1 MTYAVR
7 LTAALL
13 ASSVLVASAGAASAQ
28 AAAQPTTPAAPAG
41 TQLSNP
47 GPVIPGV
54 CILDNQRAIATSA
67 VGRAV
72 QTRLQ
77 QLGQQ
82 VTAELQPQQTT
93 IQTEANQLQTQQA
106 TLQQAQLQQRATALQ
121 TRYETFQRL
130 VQQRQAE
137 MQQTE
142 VTALRRIATEM
153 QPVVNTVYGQRGCG
167 LLLERGSIVAANPQM
182 DITDAVIQGLNGR
195 IQTFAFERERLPAQ
209 GAAAPA
215 AAAPAA
221 APAARPATPAAGG
234 RR

>member
-1 MTYAVR
+1 MTHAFR
-7 LTAALL
+7 FSTALL
-13 ASSVLVASAGAASAQ
+13 AGAAILGSAGVAAAQ
-28 AAAQPTTPAAPAG
+28 AAQPAAPAAPAA

-47 GPVIPGV
+47 GPVLPGV

-82 VTAELQPQQTT
+82 VTAELQPQQTAIT
-93 IQTEANQLQTQQA
+93 TEAQQLQAQA
-106 TLQQAQLQQRATALQ
+106 AALQPAQREQRATALQ

-130 VQQRQAE
+130 VAQRQEE
-137 MQQTE
+137 MQRTE
-142 VTALRRIATEM
+142 VSALRRIATEM

-167 LLLERGSIVAANPQM
+167 LLLERGSIVAANPAM

-195 IQTFAFERERLPAQ
+195 IQTFTFERERLPAQ
-209 GAAAPA
+209 AAAAPA

-221 APAARPATPAAGG
+221 TPPAAGG

>member
-1 MTYAVR
+1 MTHAFR
-7 LTAALL
+7 FSAALL
-13 ASSVLVASAGAASAQ
+13 AGAAILGSAGVAAAQ
-28 AAAQPTTPAAPAG
+28 AAQPAAPAAQN

-47 GPVIPGV
+47 GPVLPGV

-82 VTAELQPQQTT
+82 VTAELQPQQTAIT
-93 IQTEANQLQTQQA
+93 TEAQQLQAQA
-106 TLQQAQLQQRATALQ
+106 AALQPAQREQRATALQ

-130 VQQRQAE
+130 VAQRQEE
-137 MQQTE
+137 MQRTE
-142 VTALRRIATEM
+142 VSALRRIATEM

-167 LLLERGSIVAANPQM
+167 LLLERGSIVAANPAM

-195 IQTFAFERERLPAQ
+195 IQTFTFERERLPAQ
-209 GAAAPA
+209 AAAAPA

-221 APAARPATPAAGG
+221 ATPPAAGG